1 MQKLSFEREALGFP
15 INVTLSG
22 CGNDTLV
29 KISGGCT
36 PHIGSVSVAYWDSGE
51 PVLRTLLLPGH
62 RDDVVSDMFA
72 ERLSSRLGAT
82 VTVVCGIHYESPGR
96 EGIDAVLEC
105 TRELLGDVL
114 DACGQSA

>member
-1 MQKLSFEREALGFP
+1 M
-15 INVTLSG
+15 
-22 CGNDTLV
+22 
-29 KISGGCT
+29 
-36 PHIGSVSVAYWDSGE
+36 
-51 PVLRTLLLPGH
+51 
-62 RDDVVSDMFA
+62 SDMFA

-105 TRELLGDVL
+105 TRELLDDVL